1 MKSADFFTHGQRFFL
16 RGDYAQ
22 SIRNFTHALE
32 SGVAGEKV
40 YLPLGLAYF
49 KNMEFSKAIES
60 LSQVLE
66 ETPTND
72 RVLFLRGMAF
82 FNNDQLDQALNDF
95 NLALRF
101 NQRNASAYV
110 ARSLAMRAMS
120 RFEEAEFDLKSAIDI
135 GGVEVELFMREY
147 CLTPRLHGLAL
158 TLFDAERSVWG
169 RKLRNMQAQTIH

>member
-1 MKSADFFTHGQRFFL
+1 
-16 RGDYAQ
+16 
-22 SIRNFTHALE
+22 
-32 SGVAGEKV
+32 
-40 YLPLGLAYF
+40 
-49 KNMEFSKAIES
+49 
-60 LSQVLE
+60 
-66 ETPTND
+66 
-72 RVLFLRGMAF
+72 
-82 FNNDQLDQALNDF
+82 LNDF

-101 NQRNASAYV
+101 NPRSASTYV

>member
-1 MKSADFFTHGQRFFL
+1 MKSSDYFTHGQRFFL
-16 RGDYAQ
+16 RGDYIK
-22 SIRNFTHALE
+22 SIRNFSSALE

-40 YLPLGLAYF
+40 YHPLGLAYF
-49 KNMEFSKAIES
+49 KNLEFNKAVEC
-60 LSQVLE
+60 LSHVLE
-66 ETPTND
+66 DTPMND
-72 RVLFLRGMAF
+72 RILFLRGMAF
-82 FNNDQLDQALNDF
+82 FNNDQLDKALDDF

-101 NQRNASAYV
+101 NPRSASTYV
-110 ARSLAMRAMS
+110 ARSLILRAMS

-169 RKLRNMQAQTIH
+169 RKLRNMEAQTLH